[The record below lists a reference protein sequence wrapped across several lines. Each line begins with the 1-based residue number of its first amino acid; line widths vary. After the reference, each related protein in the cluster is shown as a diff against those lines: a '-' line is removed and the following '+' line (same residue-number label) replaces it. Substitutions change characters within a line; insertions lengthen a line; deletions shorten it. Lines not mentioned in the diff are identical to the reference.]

1 MLRNSL
7 RLFAGAMMIG
17 LTLLVSGCD
26 FSYMSTMNPVGPIGE
41 TERDITLLTILLMA
55 FVFIPILGMTIA
67 IAWRYRS
74 TSTNSKYTPDWDHSW
89 LVELFA
95 WGGPIIILIILAVMT
110 WISTHDLD
118 PYKAIDSDAK
128 PIRINAVATDWKWL
142 FVYPEENVA
151 SVNEFAFPK
160 NVPLEIHLTSNSVMN
175 AFMIQR
181 MGTQIFAMSG
191 MRTKLHL
198 MSRETGNFDGGN
210 YQYTGDGF
218 SKMRF
223 VARGMTKAGYQ
234 QWLDKVRA
242 QGQPLDMAK
251 FKKFAE
257 PSVVEDAVYFSPVQD
272 ELFWKVIDQFH
283 TPGKSDVVHATSSH
297 DILPDSGTGAEHG
310 TAH

>member
-26 FSYMSTMNPVGPIGE
+26 FSYMSTMDPVGPIGE

-118 PYKAIDSDAK
+118 PYKAIESDAK
-128 PIRINAVATDWKWL
+128 PIRIDAVATDWKWL
-142 FVYPEENVA
+142 FIYPEEGVA

-191 MRTKLHL
+191 MQTKLHL

-223 VARGMTKAGYQ
+223 LARAMTEDNYQ
-234 QWLDKVRA
+234 QWLDQVRS
-242 QGQPLDMAK
+242 QGSAIDLTK
-251 FKKFAE
+251 FQKFAQ
-257 PSVVEDAVYFSPVQD
+257 PSVADGVTYFAPVQD
-272 ELFWKVIDQFH
+272 GLFDKIINQFRE
-283 TPGKSDVVHATSSH
+283 PGA
-297 DILPDSGTGAEHG
+297 LPEQQMAPGHGAGGHQAE
-310 TAH
+310 TAHE

>member
-26 FSYMSTMNPVGPIGE
+26 FSYMSTMDPVGPIGE

-74 TSTNSKYTPDWDHSW
+74 TSTSSKYTPDWDHSW